1 MSQVEEMLI
10 ARASPIMHVYRKHG
24 GQRGYKG
31 HVLNLPQDI
40 EGFLDRLP
48 CNVHELPVLLLRCS
62 GDDNTHTDLRVR
74 RDKVLAAL
82 QWLVA
87 NNPFYANITID
98 LASVQQLPQD
108 GIPDELLQAVVS
120 DEEDSNPTEDSG
132 EAAIAC
138 IAATRS
144 FHYQSKQLL
153 KMMLCVL
160 LLLEGT
166 QLIGPTLVTRQSM
179 SSELQVL
186 LHRLFQPY
194 FLMVL
199 VIPHVLGANVQ

>member
-1 MSQVEEMLI
+1 MQS
-10 ARASPIMHVYRKHG
+10 S
-24 GQRGYKG
+24 
-31 HVLNLPQDI
+31 
-40 EGFLDRLP
+40 
-48 CNVHELPVLLLRCS
+48 VLLLRCS
-62 GDDNTHTDLRVR
+62 GDDNTHTDLRVH

-87 NNPFYANITID
+87 NNPFYANITIN

-138 IAATRS
+138 SSHLFLPLPKQTATEDDAIRATIAGRNPIDWP
-144 FHYQSKQLL
+144 Y
-153 KMMLCVL
+153 
-160 LLLEGT
+160 
-166 QLIGPTLVTRQSM
+166 IGDQAINEFRTPGLASQA
-179 SSELQVL
+179 
-186 LHRLFQPY
+186 FQPY